1 MQTTGEGQTTSLDD
15 ERKKYGA
22 VCQEIFFPGVLSNVD
37 TSGVFGGGVAYQQ
50 TEETPVARVL
60 IQEEYG

>member
-22 VCQEIFFPGVLSNVD
+22 VCHEIFFPGVLSNVD
-37 TSGVFGGGVAYQQ
+37 TSGVFGGGVAFQQ
-50 TEETPVARVL
+50 TEEILVAKVL
-60 IQEEYG
+60 IWDE